1 MTDKELKIQ
10 YKEICQNLAERKLKP
25 AFDSLEKLIS
35 ENGIVIFMDEWRT
48 TRLELHFE
56 SWKNQHS
63 GQVELSFM
71 FA

>member
-35 ENGIVIFMDEWRT
+35 ENGIVIFMDEWRNLEQT
-48 TRLELHFE
+48 YHFMLKYTVEGDTR
-56 SWKNQHS
+56 SRATKS
-63 GQVELSFM
+63 I
-71 FA
+71 